1 MIKKLFALAAVLCL
15 TSCATIFNR
24 KEYKM
29 KVFSYDPN
37 MKAEINDSVY
47 SLPAYVKVKR
57 SKEDLKVTLI
67 TDSIRK
73 GFTVKASPNRELIYG
88 NFLFSIGYPGA
99 FAIDMTSPK
108 RFYYGRKL
116 RLDKD
121 ATDSIIEPPI
131 LRSWND
137 FLEKGYTTPK
147 NTWAF
152 TASIPYANHFH
163 QQPRNE
169 GKKNRV
175 GFFGIAL
182 GLEYYYKNDRFVKIS
197 AAAPID
203 FDLPFPAPL
212 DKFDSYETMRASS
225 FSLTNNHK
233 FNRLS
238 FGYGLNYTI
247 HTWQV
252 VNSGWEFPSND
263 EEPRKK
269 QSHSFGLT
277 TNTYLQFSD
286 HWSVGL
292 VYSPT
297 FYNTFPKSGFSYQH
311 VISLDILYRLP
322 FGF

>member
-1 MIKKLFALAAVLCL
+1 MLKKLFALAVALCL

-24 KEYKM
+24 KEYKL
-29 KVFSYDPN
+29 KVFSYDADI
-37 MKAEINDSVY
+37 KAEINDSIY
-47 SLPAYVKVKR
+47 SLPAVVKVKR
-57 SKEDLKVTLI
+57 SKKDLKVTLI

-73 GFTVKASPNRELIYG
+73 GFTVKASPNAQLIYG

-99 FAIDMTSPK
+99 FAIDMTTQK
-108 RFYYGRKL
+108 RFTYGKRI

-131 LRSWND
+131 LKSWND
-137 FLEKGYTTPK
+137 FFDKEYTTPK

-152 TASIPYANHFH
+152 TVSIPYANQFY

-169 GKKNRV
+169 NAKSGF
-175 GFFGIAL
+175 GFFGIAA
-182 GLEYYYKNDRFVKIS
+182 GLEYYYKNDRFAKIS
-197 AAAPID
+197 VAAPID
-203 FDLPFPAPL
+203 FDLPFPPPL
-212 DKFDSYETMRASS
+212 DKFDSYEVMRASNFS
-225 FSLTNNHK
+225 FTNNHK
-233 FNRLS
+233 LNRLS
-238 FGYGLNYTI
+238 LGYGLNYTI

-252 VNSGWEFPSND
+252 VNSDWEFPSND

-277 TNTYLQFSD
+277 ANTYFQFSD

-297 FYNTFPKSGFSYQH
+297 FYNTFPESGFSYQH
-311 VISLDILYRLP
+311 TISLDFQYRLP
-322 FGF
+322 FRF

>member
-24 KEYKM
+24 EEYKM
-29 KVFSYDPN
+29 KVFSYDAN
-37 MKAEINDSVY
+37 MKAEINDSLY
-47 SLPAYVKVKR
+47 NLPAYVKVKR

-67 TDSIRK
+67 TDSMRK
-73 GFTVKASPNRELIYG
+73 DFTVKASPNAELIYG

-99 FAIDMTSPK
+99 FAIDMTTQK
-108 RFYYGRKL
+108 RFTYGKKI
-116 RLDKD
+116 RLDKN

-131 LRSWND
+131 LKSWND
-137 FLEKGYTTPK
+137 FVKKEYTTPK

-152 TASIPYANHFH
+152 TASIPYANQFY

-169 GKKNRV
+169 GTKSRV
-175 GFFGIAL
+175 GFFGISA
-182 GLEYYYKNDRFVKIS
+182 GLEYYYKDNRFVKIS

-212 DKFDSYETMRASS
+212 DKFDSYEIMRASN
-225 FSLTNNHK
+225 FSLTDNYK
-233 FNRLS
+233 FNRIS

-247 HTWQV
+247 HTWQM
-252 VNSGWEFPSND
+252 VNSDWEFPSND

-292 VYSPT
+292 VYTPT

-311 VISLDILYRLP
+311 TISLDFQYRLP